1 MADKQH
7 ILLVDDDPNIS
18 HLVRLYLEKEGFGV
32 TECDRGDTAIDTF
45 RSCNP
50 ALVLLDVM
58 LPGKDGLEVLKEI
71 RMTSKVPVIMLT
83 AKAEIDD
90 RSTGL
95 DAGADDYLTKPF
107 AMGELL
113 ARLRSLTRRSTS
125 YAPSKLTV
133 GNVELDVEEQEL
145 ACRNSI
151 RLANKETK
159 LMKFF
164 MANAGKTLSTAQI
177 FDNVWGD
184 EEDDVD
190 EGIVFLYVSYL
201 REKLEAVQAD
211 IEIVGQRGQDYALT
225 VKEASAEG

>member
-1 MADKQH
+1 MR
-7 ILLVDDDPNIS
+7 LLLAED
-18 HLVRLYLEKEGFGV
+18 EKEMSAALS
-32 TECDRGDTAIDTF
+32 AILTHSGYDVDAVYDGQAAVEK
-45 RSCNP
+45 
-50 ALVLLDVM
+50 ALSQSYDCM
-58 LPGKDGLEVLKEI
+58 IFDIMMPKKDGVQALKEI
-71 RMTSKVPVIMLT
+71 RD
-83 AKAEIDD
+83 KAEIDD
-90 RSTGL
+90 RITGL